1 MTPNELLVEI
11 DRILE
16 DSKTALLAT
25 VDGTGQPCLRW
36 MTPRRLKTLPT
47 HLCAVCEVGSS
58 KVEQI
63 RQHPEVAWLVQRPNL
78 DIVITVRGRTTV
90 VEDAATLQEFL
101 DVAAKDLF
109 VIWRLHPPGAN
120 NPFAVIGT
128 QIESASR
135 FDSQSGK
142 TTEFRFDAP

>member
-1 MTPNELLVEI
+1 MTPKELLVEI

-25 VDGTGQPCLRW
+25 VDASGRPSLRW

-47 HLCAVCEVGSS
+47 HLCAVCEMGTS

-63 RQHPEVAWLVQRPNL
+63 RQRPDVAWLIQRPTL
-78 DIVITVRGRTTV
+78 DVVITLRGRATV
-90 VEDAATLQEFL
+90 IEDPAMLQEFL

-109 VIWRLHPPGAN
+109 VIWRLHPPGAQ
-120 NPFAVIGT
+120 NPLGVIET
-128 QIESASR
+128 LVESASR

-142 TTEFRFDAP
+142 TSEFRFDAS